1 MLTKADNE
9 LLVRTGPGTP
19 MGALFRRFWAP
30 VMLAPELQQAP
41 VRVRLLGED
50 LVAFRSD
57 DGRLALLD
65 AYCPHRRANLYWGRN
80 EGDGLR
86 CVYHGWKFAAD
97 GRCVDLPNCPEGP
110 NLKQKVK
117 TVAYPAIERGGLI
130 WTYMG
135 PPEHL
140 PEFPETEAFGVPD
153 AHRHITKMTVRGNYA
168 QLQEGDVDSSH
179 VSFLHSRS
187 DGKPIPGGRVDP
199 STFDDTQ
206 PRWFVDETDYG
217 LRLSAQRNAGD
228 DEFHWRINQYLM
240 PYAVLIAGPAG
251 TPVLTQ
257 LRVPIDDDRSL
268 HFRIWTQ
275 PDRPLNADELA
286 VINDGITVPELQPGT
301 FRTKEEYENDYLI
314 DREDQR
320 RSSFTGIRSIVA
332 QDLAVTQDQ
341 GGYGTIADRSR
352 EYLTSSDKAIIAL
365 RKRLLTRAK
374 QLRDGIEPPEA
385 KNAHAFGVRPAEF
398 KLPRAQ
404 TIAEAARDLHV
415 FS

>member
-1 MLTKADNE
+1 VLTKTDNE
-9 LLVRTGPGTP
+9 LLTQIGPGTP
-19 MGALFRRFWAP
+19 MGELFRRFWAP
-30 VMLAPELQQAP
+30 AMLASELQRSP

-57 DGRLALLD
+57 DGSLGLLD
-65 AYCPHRRANLYWGRN
+65 TYCPHRRANLYWGRN

-86 CVYHGWKFAAD
+86 CVYHGWKFDAAGD
-97 GRCVDLPNCPEGP
+97 CVDLPNCPEGP
-110 NLKQKVK
+110 NLKRKVR
-117 TVAYPAIERGGLI
+117 TTAYPLIKRGGLL

-135 PPEHL
+135 PPDL
-140 PEFPETEAFGVPD
+140 RPDFPAMEAFLVPD
-153 AHRHITKMTVRGNYA
+153 SHRHITKMVVLGNYA

-179 VSFLHSRS
+179 VSFLHSRQ
-187 DGKPIPGGRVDP
+187 DGRPIPGGRVDP
-199 STFDDTQ
+199 STFDDSQ
-206 PRWFVDETDYG
+206 PRWFVDDTDYG

-228 DEFHWRINQYLM
+228 DAFHWRINQYLM
-240 PYAVLIAGPAG
+240 PYAVLIAAPAE

-257 LRVPIDDDRSL
+257 LRVPIDDTHSL

-275 PDRPLNADELA
+275 AERPLNPSELD
-286 VINDGITVPELQPGT
+286 VIGDGVTVPELQPGT
-301 FRTKEEYENDYLI
+301 FLTKEDYANDYLI
-314 DREDQR
+314 DRDEQAQA
-320 RSSFTGIRSIVA
+320 SFTGIRSIVA

-374 QLRDGIEPPEA
+374 QLRDGTEPSEPR
-385 KNAHAFGVRPAEF
+385 NARSYCVRPAEF
-398 KLPRAQ
+398 KLPRTQA
-404 TIAEAARDLHV
+404 ISEVSRELHI